1 MENGFSVSPSHIME
15 FLFCKRFTYFEHV
28 LNIPEHQEKHFKVK
42 KGREVHEN
50 KENENREYLRKRI
63 GVVNKEIGVYLTNEF
78 LRGEVDEVLFLA
90 DGSCAPLDYKFAE
103 YKDTIFDTYKTQ
115 LACYALLIESN
126 YNREVKKGFLVF
138 TRSKNLLVEIE
149 LLQKEKNFAKKCC
162 EEIIEIICENI
173 FPKVKKMPNKCINC
187 TYRNICTG

>member
-15 FLFCKRFTYFEHV
+15 FLFCKRFTYFEYV
-28 LNIPEHQEKHFKVK
+28 LKIPQREEKHFKVM

-126 YNREVKKGFLVF
+126 YNMEVKKGFLVF